1 MRALMGGIVI
11 FSWEDEALDVAEYK
25 GLGIREKGG
34 REHMALYIEHESWIH
49 YITLHTFQSPK
60 CTAFVFASALPS
72 QDHKV
77 DMLFQWRK

>member
-1 MRALMGGIVI
+1 
-11 FSWEDEALDVAEYK
+11 
-25 GLGIREKGG
+25 
-34 REHMALYIEHESWIH
+34 MAVYIEHENWIH

-77 DMLFQWRK
+77 DMLFQ